1 MLDLAGHLGGH
12 LGLLGVDAVRV
23 GNLVSLLAVNLG
35 HLEVNL
41 SGHQFALSPSDGFA
55 SLISGPNLGK
65 NLDSKLFLDSSA
77 VVNLKTQLSVNKVR
91 EGSFKEKFVINE
103 RRKPRKALKH

>member
-55 SLISGPNLGK
+55 SLISGPNLNK
-65 NLDSKLFLDSSA
+65 IIIIYYQENIQFRL
-77 VVNLKTQLSVNKVR
+77 NSVCR
-91 EGSFKEKFVINE
+91 
-103 RRKPRKALKH
+103 